1 MIGDS
6 ADRANAFATLDDD
19 EREYVERFADDLDR
33 MVQDGVARNATL
45 DVPLIRTQLQDAAN
59 TLLSQKRPRLTGVTP
74 GWLPVSIVGALV
86 LVDLIFFH
94 TTLSIFLDLI
104 ALSLT
109 FAISKHLRT
118 KRRERELARVA
129 LEQVFRSIPLT
140 RAAGWLRQHP
150 IYPSVLAQADQT
162 SMSGSRQLPPPIHL
176 PVAALMQ
183 EKLSRDLWVAI
194 PETERLLRSRTPWEL
209 GFAPPVPADVEV
221 YALFA
226 YVELDILRAY
236 RTRILARALRE
247 PDDELTQLTNNV
259 IAQLDRALA
268 QTDMR
273 LNWLSPGRAR

>member
-6 ADRANAFATLDDD
+6 ADRANAFATLEDD

-33 MVQDGVARNATL
+33 VIQDGVARAPTL
-45 DVPLIRTQLQDAAN
+45 DVPWIRTQLQEAAN

-118 KRRERELARVA
+118 KRRERELSRVA

-162 SMSGSRQLPPPIHL
+162 SMSGSRLLSPPIHL
-176 PVAALMQ
+176 PAAALMQ
-183 EKLSRDLWVAI
+183 EELSRDLWVAI

-209 GFAPPVPADVEV
+209 GFAPPVPRDVEV

-226 YVELDILRAY
+226 YVEFDILRAY
-236 RTRILARALRE
+236 RTRILARALRAPE
-247 PDDELTQLTNNV
+247 DELTQLTDNV

-268 QTDMR
+268 QADMR
-273 LNWLSPGRAR
+273 LNWLAPGRTR